1 MKDSEP
7 KRLVV
12 LQTGLFPDAA
22 TVEEGIK
29 KLEKRWVV
37 SRHDIAGAARDTAAW
52 NRVLADILTADKIIT
67 V

>member
-1 MKDSEP
+1 MKDSET

-22 TVEEGIK
+22 TLEEGIK
-29 KLEKRWVV
+29 KLEERWVV
-37 SRHDIAGAARDTAAW
+37 SRHDIAGAAPDTAAW
-52 NRVLADILTADKIIT
+52 DRVLADILTADKIIT